1 MDTAGAKALRSK
13 RVEHLENICKWF
25 SQAGNLRGGKARNEA
40 RGDREGGGVGRGR
53 DAQRS

>member
-25 SQAGNLRGGKARNEA
+25 SQAGNLRGGKARDEA
-40 RGDREGGGVGRGR
+40 RGDREGGGG
-53 DAQRS
+53 